1 MTTSSDSPTSSA
13 SPSSTSAA
21 ADGDIVARPNRSIVL
36 VGMMGVGK
44 SAVGKRLAHALGM
57 EFVDADQEIEA
68 AAGYTVPEIFE
79 RFGEAYF
86 RDGERRVIARLL
98 RDKPACVL
106 AAGGGAFQDPET
118 RQRVAERAVS
128 VWLKADIDM
137 LARRMA
143 CHGDRPM
150 LDGADGD
157 IAARLADL
165 AKVRDPIYALADLH
179 IETGDGAPD
188 DCMRAVIAA
197 LRERGL
203 LTVFAKR
210 A

>member
-1 MTTSSDSPTSSA
+1 M
-13 SPSSTSAA
+13 
-21 ADGDIVARPNRSIVL
+21 
-36 VGMMGVGK
+36 
-44 SAVGKRLAHALGM
+44 
-57 EFVDADQEIEA
+57 
-68 AAGYTVPEIFE
+68 
-79 RFGEAYF
+79 AY
-86 RDGERRVIARLL
+86 
-98 RDKPACVL
+98 
-106 AAGGGAFQDPET
+106 
-118 RQRVAERAVS
+118 
-128 VWLKADIDM
+128 
-137 LARRMA
+137 
-143 CHGDRPM
+143 HGDRPM

-179 IETGDGAPD
+179 VETGDGAPD